1 MLLQFRKKSIADYQR
16 VTADEILLDF
26 QNNFPSLDFIARKS
40 RSQKSKCKENGP
52 YYYRVKSE
60 K

>member
-1 MLLQFRKKSIADYQR
+1 MLLQFWKNSIADYQR
-16 VTADEILLDF
+16 VTDDEILLDF

-40 RSQKSKCKENGP
+40 RLQKSKCKENGP